1 MSASRSAVA
10 AVVVVALSGCG
21 GKQEQRPP
29 PEWRQEVQL
38 FGEAGA
44 THTAFGQ
51 VLALSGGVLAVAE
64 NGLGDGAVYLFR
76 QGPGGWRR
84 EARLTHPDGLRDVGF
99 GFSLAVAGDTLLV
112 GVPGDGNGAA
122 YVFTGGGLGWSL
134 QARLVA
140 PAAASWFGRAVALR
154 GDLAV
159 VGAPTDGGTGAAY
172 VYVREAGS
180 WALAARLTGG
190 DTGRGDFFGGALA
203 LDEGALAVG
212 AELHADAGPGGALLP
227 RRGGA
232 YVFALQG
239 GAFVEEAELC
249 ACDAAAWDYL
259 GVTVALSGGTLVAGN
274 ARQHAAAH
282 VFARGPGGWTEEAEL
297 RAADAAQPSGFG
309 HQVAASGDWVV
320 VGAPFG
326 DRPGVPAAGEAWAFR
341 RTAAG
346 WEQVKLLDTDD
357 PGAHFDAFGD
367 AVAIDGDTIA
377 VGASA
382 DDENGVDLGA
392 VYVYR
397 LR

>member
-1 MSASRSAVA
+1 MDASRTAVA
-10 AVVVVALSGCG
+10 AVMVALLGCE
-21 GKQEQRPP
+21 GKEEVRPP
-29 PEWRQEVQL
+29 AEWRQEVQL
-38 FGEAGA
+38 FGEPGP

-51 VLALSGGVLAVAE
+51 ALALSGGLLAVAE
-64 NGLGDGAVYLFR
+64 NGLGDGAVTLFR
-76 QGPGGWRR
+76 QGARGWSR

-99 GFSLAVAGDTLLV
+99 GFSLAASGGTVAV
-112 GVPGDGNGAA
+112 GAPGEGSGVV
-122 YVFTGGGLGWSL
+122 YVFAGGSAGWWL
-134 QARLVA
+134 EARLVA
-140 PAAASWFGRAVALR
+140 PAAAGWFGRAVAVR

-172 VYVREAGS
+172 VYAREAGS

-203 LDEGALAVG
+203 LDDGALAVG

-232 YVFALQG
+232 YVFTLVG
-239 GAFVEEAELC
+239 GAFVEEVELC

-282 VFARGPGGWTEEAEL
+282 VFARGPGGWAEEAEL

-326 DRPGVPAAGEAWAFR
+326 DRAGVPAAGEAWAFR
-341 RTAAG
+341 RTVSG
-346 WEQVKLLDTDD
+346 WEQVRLLDTDD
-357 PGAHFDAFGD
+357 PGTHLDAFGD

-392 VYVYR
+392 VYIYR